1 MGAMIRCLIL
11 RRTEKRG
18 AEVPLTDVFV
28 SYARQ
33 DRDRIAPLV
42 RALEARGLE
51 VWWDSR
57 IAGGSEFTREIEAQ
71 LEAAGAVL
79 VVWSR
84 HSIESLWVADEAS
97 AGLERGKLV
106 PISIDPVPPRIG
118 FRQLQTLEFGAWN
131 QDPSD
136 MCVTW
141 LTEAL
146 AAAGVRSR
154 ARLAPEAKRSADS
167 PVPSSAENP
176 LPAVGA
182 AKPAAAKPAAAKPAA
197 PRTTHVAALRRPT
210 VAVPLAAVLAA
221 ALAGL
226 GWWALQARERTH
238 ARAELVRLEE
248 MVAERDLVGA
258 WLLARKLEP
267 VLGDNRE
274 LERLRLAATWPV
286 SFKSEPPGA
295 EIEFRGYLDDPD
307 VWYPIGTTPLE
318 AIRLPALAP
327 LFRVAAP
334 GHVPVE
340 GLPPASGSATSPV
353 SRSPFGERRTLPRD
367 CCGFRGATSSSRR
380 SCLTTRRRSNCR
392 RSGSA
397 ATR

>member
-1 MGAMIRCLIL
+1 
-11 RRTEKRG
+11 
-18 AEVPLTDVFV
+18 LTDVFV

-57 IAGGSEFTREIEAQ
+57 IAGGTEFTKEIEAQ

-106 PISIDPVPPRIG
+106 PISIDPVAPRIG
-118 FRQLQTLEFGAWN
+118 FRQFQTLEFGAWN

-136 MCVTW
+136 PCVTG
-141 LTEAL
+141 LLEAL

-154 ARLAPEAKRSADS
+154 VPLAPAAKPPPAS
-167 PVPSSAENP
+167 PVPPAAESP
-176 LPAVGA
+176 LPAKPAAPKPEAAKSTA
-182 AKPAAAKPAAAKPAA
+182 AKPAP

-226 GWWALQARERTH
+226 GW
-238 ARAELVRLEE
+238 
-248 MVAERDLVGA
+248 
-258 WLLARKLEP
+258 
-267 VLGDNRE
+267 
-274 LERLRLAATWPV
+274 
-286 SFKSEPPGA
+286 
-295 EIEFRGYLDDPD
+295 
-307 VWYPIGTTPLE
+307 
-318 AIRLPALAP
+318 
-327 LFRVAAP
+327 
-334 GHVPVE
+334 
-340 GLPPASGSATSPV
+340 
-353 SRSPFGERRTLPRD
+353 
-367 CCGFRGATSSSRR
+367 
-380 SCLTTRRRSNCR
+380 
-392 RSGSA
+392 
-397 ATR
+397 